1 MHMLH
6 MHIDI
11 IMLFTVSF
19 FMNAVTTFLKIDGLK
34 PSIDDVILALII
46 DFVKSQL

>member
-6 MHIDI
+6 MRIDI

-19 FMNAVTTFLKIDGLK
+19 FMSAFCPFSCLTGQALV
-34 PSIDDVILALII
+34 DDAILVLVI
-46 DFVKSQL
+46 DFVKTQL

>member
-6 MHIDI
+6 MRIDI

-19 FMNAVTTFLKIDGLK
+19 FMNAFCPFSSLTGQALV
-34 PSIDDVILALII
+34 DDAILVLVI
-46 DFVKSQL
+46 DFVKTQL